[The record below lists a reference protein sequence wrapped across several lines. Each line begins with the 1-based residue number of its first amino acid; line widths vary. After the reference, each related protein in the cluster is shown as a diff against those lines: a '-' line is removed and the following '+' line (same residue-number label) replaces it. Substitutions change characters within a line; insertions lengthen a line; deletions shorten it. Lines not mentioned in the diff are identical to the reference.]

1 MRGFLFEI
9 AESKENIGDLTA
21 DDFVCTRNG
30 SSFAE
35 WYEDLDKESVLDA
48 VKESSA
54 DYGIESGREEDGA
67 LYFVF
72 APDTKEKI
80 FAKRFKRF
88 QEEAARMTLEGFAS
102 ETICRLQM
110 LIEDEY
116 DDAVYLAEGQYA
128 VTMDKFIRMVDPGR
142 KYYVG
147 DIIGMH

>member
-1 MRGFLFEI
+1 MW
-9 AESKENIGDLTA
+9 S
-21 DDFVCTRNG
+21 CP
-30 SSFAE
+30 
-35 WYEDLDKESVLDA
+35 EDN
-48 VKESSA
+48 
-54 DYGIESGREEDGA
+54 YGIESGREEDGA

-80 FAKRFKRF
+80 FAKRFKCF

-102 ETICRLQM
+102 ETIYRLQM
-110 LIEDEY
+110 LIEDGY

-147 DIIGMH
+147 NIVGMH